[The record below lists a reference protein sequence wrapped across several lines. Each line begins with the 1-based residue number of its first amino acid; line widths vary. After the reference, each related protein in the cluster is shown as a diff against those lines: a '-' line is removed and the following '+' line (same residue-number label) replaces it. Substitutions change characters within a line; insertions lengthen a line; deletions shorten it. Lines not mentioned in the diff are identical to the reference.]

1 VNLVY
6 LVMNRALDK
15 LIVMHKQNRQNLGH
29 ARRYSSNLDQGLDK
43 AFEELAKYETV
54 LEALGD
60 DEQIAD
66 VLALGSKEYET
77 VEKELQ
83 KDNPEGESSYRYRI
97 LPRIYSNLEKID
109 SSPQL
114 ARKLISYY
122 LRNRRKEKMYRLYGR
137 INRHSSR
144 VMADHLVH
152 EMYMELGRTLYFS
165 WISKIKEYIKAKII
179 NINVLRTM
187 RGAVEKIKELGS
199 ELIERLVQINVEKWL
214 AGLLAGGVGVAV
226 YLILKSFGL
235 YEVLGGLKGYLDE
248 KVVDFITGVFSL
260 ITVVAAGLKAY
271 FIFRNIITNYRIIL
285 RPKALLTFV
294 KGYKLLI
301 SFAKAFSKLWGNMGV
316 NDLIDILG
324 KFVKAA
330 KDGDDASI
338 EELSKRID
346 EIVDKINSDKSYAEF
361 FTTLNQEQI
370 RRLRNAQEE
379 GEKLMVKFEAQVMA
393 NFGEIIKEEFDVP
406 PFITSDYFDFT
417 KGVSSELSVQDGEG
431 QKQLPIELAMLL
443 IITSPNITIKLSAG
457 KVQAPI
463 TFKAWSFIKTHGG
476 VTTKDVEG
484 FLEVYMRAFAKKRY
498 ELSKYLM
505 GKFEEKVKLEKQS
518 Q

>member
-1 VNLVY
+1 
-6 LVMNRALDK
+6 MSRALDK
-15 LIVMHKQNRQNLGH
+15 IIVMHKQNRQDLGH
-29 ARRYSSNLDQGLDK
+29 VRRYSSGLDQEIDK

-54 LEALGD
+54 LKSLGD

-66 VLALGSKEYET
+66 VLALESEEYEV

-97 LPRIYSNLEKID
+97 LPRIYSNLERID

-137 INRHSSR
+137 RNRHSGR

-165 WISKIKEYIKAKII
+165 WIGKIKEYIKEKIK
-179 NINVLRTM
+179 NIDVLRAM
-187 RGAVEKIKELGS
+187 RQAVGKLKELGS
-199 ELIERLVQINVEKWL
+199 KLIERLVQLNVEEWL
-214 AGLLAGGVGVAV
+214 ARLLAGGVGTAMHLVLKALGVYAGAV
-226 YLILKSFGL
+226 G
-235 YEVLGGLKGYLDE
+235 LGGYISPIVAYGLAGAAFLVG
-248 KVVDFITGVFSL
+248 VVGVS
-260 ITVVAAGLKAY
+260 IIAY
-271 FIFRNIITNYRIIL
+271 FIFRTIITKYRIIL

-294 KGYKLLI
+294 RGYNLLE
-301 SFAKAFSKLWGNMGV
+301 SFTKAFSKLWGDIGV
-316 NDLIDILG
+316 NGLIEVLG
-324 KFVKAA
+324 TFTKAA
-330 KDGDDASI
+330 KEGDDTSTGKVMKKI
-338 EELSKRID
+338 E

-370 RRLRNAQEE
+370 RRLRDAQEE

-393 NFGEIIKEEFDVP
+393 SFGRIIKEEFDVP
-406 PFITSDYFDFT
+406 QLITSDYFDFT
-417 KGVSSELSVQDGEG
+417 KDVSSEPSVQDGEG

-463 TFKAWSFIKTHGG
+463 TFKAWSFIKKHGG
-476 VTTKDVEG
+476 VTTEDVEN
-484 FLEVYMRAFAKKRY
+484 FMEVYIRAFTKKRH

-505 GKFEEKVKLEKQS
+505 GKFEERVKLEK
-518 Q
+518 